1 MSRLTFIYINI
12 LCFLCFAGQN
22 GKAQTFM
29 PIITNYNSFSYQFGI
44 QNWSCTQDDRG
55 TMYFGNNDGMLIYDG
70 YEWTHAALPNKGI
83 IRSVLA
89 DGD

>member
-22 GKAQTFM
+22 CKAQTFM

-44 QNWSCTQDDRG
+44 QNWSCTQDDKG
-55 TMYFGNNDGMLIYDG
+55 TTAMSGHMLLFPTK
-70 YEWTHAALPNKGI
+70 ESSALFLLMETE
-83 IRSVLA
+83 ST
-89 DGD
+89 